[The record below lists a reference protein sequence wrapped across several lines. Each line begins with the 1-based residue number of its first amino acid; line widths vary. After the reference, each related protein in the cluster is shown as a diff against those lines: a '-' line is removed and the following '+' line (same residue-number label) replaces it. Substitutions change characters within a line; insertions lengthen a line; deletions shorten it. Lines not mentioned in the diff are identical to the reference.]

1 MTHADAVAG
10 LTADDADVRKLSQD
24 FLTQETALT
33 KSTEDRRRE
42 AAAEENKKR
51 DAERDKDTKEREA
64 RAKEEWDRRNKVTH
78 DQKLADAD
86 RAKSAAVKTKWD
98 DADTK
103 NDARA
108 FVQEQLDHIKAEG
121 SSSWLNEA
129 GPDGKVTPVF
139 LTKGGDPVKR
149 KSDLLAVAKAR
160 ARTNLMDESNW
171 NEMPRFKNNWAERQR
186 VANAIN
192 SITLRPE
199 QIVVGAK
206 YGGPHGFHPP
216 QDGQQQPAGQPPQQ
230 QPAAPSGGPAQQQA
244 PPQPAGG
251 PAQVSV
257 YPSVVGSHGFGVYD
271 TKGTNSRG
279 ENKRYEARPDGTI
292 WLLNP

>member
-171 NEMPRFKNNWAERQR
+171 NEMPRFKNNWAERQ
-186 VANAIN
+186 
-192 SITLRPE
+192 
-199 QIVVGAK
+199 
-206 YGGPHGFHPP
+206 
-216 QDGQQQPAGQPPQQ
+216 Q
-230 QPAAPSGGPAQQQA
+230 QPAAPSGGPAQQKA